1 MKNQSKQTSKTQT
14 IYSYC
19 LNFIFSWYLI
29 VLKEDFI
36 KDHLKNLENVWI
48 NGIKTNSKLAI
59 KAFVALLRIKSKDS
73 KEFIQKV
80 IANLNK
86 LIDTDI
92 DTIRSYSKLVV
103 SIVDY
108 YAAIKQINLEANYMS
123 LVELTSYN
131 YHSLLNT
138 NTNCILS
145 YVDFISKIFQA
156 GFRAKTT
163 LSKF

>member
-1 MKNQSKQTSKTQT
+1 M
-14 IYSYC
+14 
-19 LNFIFSWYLI
+19 
-29 VLKEDFI
+29 
-36 KDHLKNLENVWI
+36 
-48 NGIKTNSKLAI
+48 
-59 KAFVALLRIKSKDS
+59 
-73 KEFIQKV
+73 

-103 SIVDY
+103 CIVDY
-108 YAAIKQINLEANYMS
+108 YAAIKQINLEADCMS

-145 YVDFISKIFQA
+145 YIDFISKIFQA